1 MLIYSIYAPGK
12 DQSNSVLPPSQSI
25 RDFGRTSRFV
35 VLGCVTSTQNPLYFG
50 TEYLITERNLK
61 INTDHAKAI
70 TIQVCDGEGYM
81 HILEKTPGKLSSL
94 NQFPARSGT
103 LTKFQIIAKR

>member
-12 DQSNSVLPPSQSI
+12 DQSNSVLPPSQS
-25 RDFGRTSRFV
+25 
-35 VLGCVTSTQNPLYFG
+35 
-50 TEYLITERNLK
+50 ITERNLK